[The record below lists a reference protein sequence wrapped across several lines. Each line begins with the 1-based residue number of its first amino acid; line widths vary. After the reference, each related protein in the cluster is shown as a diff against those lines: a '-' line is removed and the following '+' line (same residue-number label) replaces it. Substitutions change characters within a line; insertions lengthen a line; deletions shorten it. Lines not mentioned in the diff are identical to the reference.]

1 MEKNVFEKTAWE
13 KLLFISNKFV
23 SFRVRFY
30 GHRNQNAI
38 LSQKKVLKI
47 TKLPKTFILQQVALR
62 CDLKSFANKICL
74 VQTVLHE
81 WIANTQLS
89 SGWMGWARLFVHGP
103 LNHRFSRALRKKSM
117 SVLNWKRTVKW
128 QLTEG
133 VWVQNV
139 VILDAQW
146 KIWNRR
152 FPQALNKTF

>member
-13 KLLFISNKFV
+13 KSLFISNRFV

-30 GHRNQNAI
+30 GHRNQNTI

-62 CDLKSFANKICL
+62 CDLKLFANMICL

-89 SGWMGWARLFVHGP
+89 SGWMGWAGSAWWGWTFHELFT
-103 LNHRFSRALRKKSM
+103 KKSW
-117 SVLNWKRTVKW
+117 SFQQNFLNSSWELHEKFNKVSW
-128 QLTEG
+128 
-133 VWVQNV
+133 NV
-139 VILDAQW
+139 HDFKMKFSW
-146 KIWNRR
+146 FFHEN
-152 FPQALNKTF
+152 FM